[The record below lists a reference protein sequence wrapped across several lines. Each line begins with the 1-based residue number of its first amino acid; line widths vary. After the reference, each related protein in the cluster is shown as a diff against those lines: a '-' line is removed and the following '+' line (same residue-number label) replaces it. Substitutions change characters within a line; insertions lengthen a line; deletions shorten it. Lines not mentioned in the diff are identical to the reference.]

1 MENEE
6 NMDDV
11 DRILAGWRRERPDLD
26 VSPMEIMSRISRLA
40 KQLDRARKA
49 TFDDHGLEM
58 WAFDVLSALRRAGEP
73 YQLSPSQLAAEVF
86 VTSGTMTN
94 RLERLATNGW
104 VSRHADPRDRRSLLV
119 RLTASGQ
126 ERVDNALAEFLVQE
140 TRLLASLEAEEQ
152 DELADL
158 LRRLSSGFTATAN

>member
-1 MENEE
+1 
-6 NMDDV
+6 MDDV